1 MTRVFDHV
9 IAVIAGRGPANR
21 IVPPSGATVWPTVLA
36 AGAMAFLA
44 VFALS
49 VALATDRLADRW
61 ADSLAH
67 SATVRVTV
75 APDQADQA
83 VDSVLRILAQTP
95 GIAEARALDQQEIS
109 QLLAPWLGAE
119 LPLEDLP
126 LPRLIEIRETDA
138 GFDAESLRLRL
149 SAEVPGAELDDHAR
163 WRRPLVLA
171 AGRIRALGMV
181 SLGLIVA
188 AMAAMVTLAARAALA
203 ANRQVIEVLRLVGAR
218 DAYIARAFVRR
229 FTHRAGTGAL
239 VGTLVGMSAI
249 ALLPGPAQEGAGF
262 LSGLGFRGAEW
273 LLPLVIPVVAAIVAF
288 AATRAAAR
296 GALREVQ

>member
-1 MTRVFDHV
+1 MKLDRTQLVRAITGH
-9 IAVIAGRGPANR
+9 GPADR
-21 IVPPSGATVWPTVLA
+21 IVPPRGATAWPTVLA

-49 VALATDRLADRW
+49 LAIATDRLADRW

-75 APDQADQA
+75 PPEQSDMA
-83 VDSVLRILAQTP
+83 VASVLRILAQTP
-95 GIAEARALDQQEIS
+95 GIAEARVLDQQEIS
-109 QLLAPWLGAE
+109 RLLAPWLGAE
-119 LPLEDLP
+119 LPLDDLP
-126 LPRLIEIRETDA
+126 LPRLIEIREEEA

-149 SAEVPGAELDDHAR
+149 TAEVPGAELDDHAR
-163 WRRPLVLA
+163 WRRPLALA

-181 SLGLIVA
+181 SLGLILA

-218 DAYIARAFVRR
+218 DVYIARAFVRR
-229 FTHRAGTGAL
+229 FTHRAATGAL
-239 VGTLVGMSAI
+239 AGTFVGMAAI
-249 ALLPGPAQEGAGF
+249 ALLPGPAAEAGF
-262 LSGLGFRGAEW
+262 LSGLGLRGLEW

-288 AATRAAAR
+288 AATRAAAL